1 MLGLTTRGVWVQ
13 SGFINCRELL
23 IFVEFSACGA
33 RLGKAQ
39 NREPMLGSQL
49 VFLHLGNVSS
59 VHYGI
64 WERKLLSAVRG
75 HCSLLQTVSVSL
87 LKDGDRHSR
96 GVCGKRTSLRA
107 RLKYRQQR
115 RTIAALK
122 KQNQMSSPNYIAK
135 AQNIPAY
142 PADTASIKCRL
153 PCRCG
158 CRSSTTGCMIWLHT
172 DWVFRDT
179 LHRAACVTSGD
190 LNSSSLLLTPDTQG
204 QGALAHQQYL
214 DHPSCSLGS
223 SPLNNS
229 SYKFISLPE
238 SQNTKWIQLR
248 QRQSVFT
255 SLTLTPHE

>member
-1 MLGLTTRGVWVQ
+1 MQ

-172 DWVFRDT
+172 T
-179 LHRAACVTSGD
+179 GCSG
-190 LNSSSLLLTPDTQG
+190 TPSTEQ
-204 QGALAHQQYL
+204 QAL
-214 DHPSCSLGS
+214 PRG
-223 SPLNNS
+223 
-229 SYKFISLPE
+229 I
-238 SQNTKWIQLR
+238 
-248 QRQSVFT
+248 
-255 SLTLTPHE
+255 